1 MIYKDNKLNNY
12 DDLFDS
18 NVGKRKMLKES
29 PFGIYVYF
37 ICRIP
42 QDVCTLKCTT
52 NIGNY
57 FTIYE
62 GKTKYEKT
70 R

>member
-1 MIYKDNKLNNY
+1 MNNY

-62 GKTKYEKT
+62 G
-70 R
+70 